1 MSARIDYY
9 TPSERLSPFCVYTI
23 RHSDDL
29 GDDCARGGSGSFIE
43 RKRWVGAL
51 PLLAAAQKAGQRF
64 PVVFAAA
71 ESTDA
76 ITGVGF
82 IDGLDVSPPDER
94 GNGTTTV
101 SFSRLRPLREKH
113 PLSSLR
119 LKSTRKPLSD
129 QFIRNYAL
137 CHTPGY
143 LQPRENA

>member
-1 MSARIDYY
+1 MKASLIDY
-9 TPSERLSPFCVYTI
+9 TPSEPLSPFCVYTI
-23 RHSDDL
+23 RHSDVL
-29 GDDCARGGSGSFIE
+29 GDDCHAGGNGSFIE

-51 PLLAAAQKAGQRF
+51 PLLGAAHKAGQRL

-76 ITGVGF
+76 ITGVAF
-82 IDGLDVSPPDER
+82 IDTLDVSPPDER

-101 SFSRLRPLREKH
+101 HFSSLRPLREKH

-119 LKSTRKPLSD
+119 LKSTGKPLSD

-137 CHTPGY
+137 CHTPDY
-143 LQPRENA
+143 LQPRDNA